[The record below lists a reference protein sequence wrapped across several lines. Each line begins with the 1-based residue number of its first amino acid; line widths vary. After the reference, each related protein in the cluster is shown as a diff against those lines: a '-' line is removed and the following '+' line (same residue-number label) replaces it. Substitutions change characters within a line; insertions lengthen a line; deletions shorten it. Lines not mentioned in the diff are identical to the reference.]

1 MNPAAHPA
9 NPRHPSRRQRWARA
23 LLWPGTRLMFA
34 LPMSAK
40 LGLTTATML
49 LPMGLLMFL
58 SLNDKLT
65 QRDFAR
71 TELQGVTLIKALEP
85 LLLATQRH
93 RGLTH
98 RVLAGDAAAAAQRD
112 DTRMAIKLAVAAL
125 DARLGSDTLS
135 YSLSDA
141 WRPLRG
147 SLLALV
153 DGATPTDSAAA
164 FAQHSETI
172 EGVRQLALL
181 NGDRSGLVLDPE
193 SRSYYLMDLLVNSL
207 LPAMESAAITR
218 GMGAKLLT
226 QTAATS
232 PPSPAD
238 PADLAAATAAAS
250 GAAPV
255 ALARSLQN
263 PAQLLER
270 AQLLGQSGQ
279 ISRSLA
285 DLSSKLAAYERA
297 GGAALGTWPG
307 ARSALQRFSQLA
319 TAQFSADLPSGSAS
333 SFFDLGSDTIDQLHA
348 FNNEAASG
356 LRAEIT
362 LRLQL
367 IERQMLH
374 QTLVFMTGVSLL
386 AYLLASFFVT
396 FQASLRVLRRG
407 TDAMARGD
415 LAHRTE
421 VRGRDELAA
430 IGRTVDTTCAQLS
443 GMVAEIRSSAAL
455 VNLAGI
461 QVADGSQRLSE
472 RTDDQA
478 SSLRTSVDAIGQ
490 LSLAVAQNAQ
500 AARELDD
507 LTAGLAQQAE
517 KGHAAMA
524 ETLGSMQQ
532 MQDASQRVTEVV
544 AVIDDV
550 AFQTSMLSLN
560 AAVEAARAGAAGKGF
575 AVVASEV
582 RQLAQRCAES
592 AEEIR
597 KLIGNAAQQVDTSA
611 GKLRNVSAS
620 LDTIVSGVREVSGR
634 LRSISTAST
643 QQSAG
648 LGEVTESVGNLD
660 KITREN
666 AALVEISA
674 SASSSLVE
682 RADTLRQAVV
692 SMRLRQASA
701 DEAHGLVERA
711 MAHIGQ
717 VGRERAFAD
726 FHDPHGPY
734 IDRDLYLF
742 VFDLNGTIS
751 VFGSKPELVGQHAGA
766 IPGLEPTSFL
776 ARAWAAADGGGGWIQ
791 YEVVSPGTKVVTP
804 KESFILPL
812 GQVEFIG
819 CGAYR
824 REGAAA
830 AQVNKPRAAAWAHS
844 NEQPIEPLPA

>member
-9 NPRHPSRRQRWARA
+9 KPRNPSRLQRWTRA
-23 LLWPGTRLMFA
+23 LLLPGTRLMFA

-49 LPMGLLMFL
+49 VPMALMMFL
-58 SLNDKLT
+58 SLNEKLAL
-65 QRDFAR
+65 RDYAR
-71 TELQGVTLIKALEP
+71 TELQGVTVVEALEP

-93 RGLTH
+93 RGLTA

-112 DTRMAIKLAVAAL
+112 DTRKAIKQAVEVM
-125 DARLGSDTLS
+125 DTRLSSDTLG

-141 WRPLRG
+141 WQPLRT

-153 DGATPTDSAAA
+153 DTTASAHGAGAVAPPAVAAAA
-164 FAQHSETI
+164 FAQHTETI
-172 EGVRQLALL
+172 EGVRQIALL

-193 SRSYYLMDLLVNSL
+193 SRSYYLMDMLVNTT
-207 LPAMESAAITR
+207 LPAIESVAITR
-218 GMGAKLLT
+218 GMGAKLLA
-226 QTAATS
+226 Q
-232 PPSPAD
+232 
-238 PADLAAATAAAS
+238 AAAAGTSVMAS
-250 GAAPV
+250 PT
-255 ALARSLQN
+255 
-263 PAQLLER
+263 QLLER

-560 AAVEAARAGAAGKGF
+560 AAVEAARAGEAGRGF